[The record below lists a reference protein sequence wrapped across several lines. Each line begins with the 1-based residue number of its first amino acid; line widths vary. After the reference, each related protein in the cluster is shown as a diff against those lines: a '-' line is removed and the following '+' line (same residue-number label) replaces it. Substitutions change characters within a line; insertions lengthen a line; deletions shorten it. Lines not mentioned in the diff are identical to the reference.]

1 MSASYKTLFTLWEKS
16 SPRRDTTVEDYQK
29 ILYAFAD
36 FVQKKAL
43 TDIVRRDIID
53 FRDYLLDSG
62 QSARTA
68 SHKVGI
74 LKTLFRTA
82 INYEMIASNPAEH
95 VRTPVNHD
103 RKRRIAFS
111 SDDLKRIF
119 HSPIYT
125 CAYRSVSGGG
135 DACYWLPLLALFTG
149 ARIEELAQ
157 LLIHDLHSAQGL
169 GYYLNISDEAEHSKL
184 KNPAS
189 RRRIPLHH
197 ELLACG
203 FLDYVD
209 SVKAQ
214 PFLFPRLKPNPRNKR
229 GGYFSTF
236 FSGYLRRTV
245 RISDK
250 RKVFHSLRHTFKDTC
265 RAVGIEESVHDA
277 LTGHT
282 NASAGRKYGNDQY
295 PLRPLF
301 DAMNRFEIE
310 GLDLSHLRT
319 EAAGNQPRHRE
330 NRMISAFYGLVIAFP
345 VIKSMRE
352 IDPYVLVLHQNEEAG
367 IDVAN
372 NQLLFGRLPAPKLLL
387 AQAWVE
393 IHREELLACWYTG
406 RRTGEYFR
414 IDPLR

>member
-53 FRDYLLDSG
+53 FRDHLLDSG

-149 ARIEELAQ
+149 ARIEELARMLGGAEVDAAARSAARS
-157 LLIHDLHSAQGL
+157 LLQ
-169 GYYLNISDEAEHSKL
+169 
-184 KNPAS
+184 
-189 RRRIPLHH
+189 
-197 ELLACG
+197 
-203 FLDYVD
+203 
-209 SVKAQ
+209 
-214 PFLFPRLKPNPRNKR
+214 
-229 GGYFSTF
+229 
-236 FSGYLRRTV
+236 
-245 RISDK
+245 
-250 RKVFHSLRHTFKDTC
+250 
-265 RAVGIEESVHDA
+265 
-277 LTGHT
+277 
-282 NASAGRKYGNDQY
+282 
-295 PLRPLF
+295 
-301 DAMNRFEIE
+301 
-310 GLDLSHLRT
+310 
-319 EAAGNQPRHRE
+319 AA
-330 NRMISAFYGLVIAFP
+330 A
-345 VIKSMRE
+345 
-352 IDPYVLVLHQNEEAG
+352 
-367 IDVAN
+367 
-372 NQLLFGRLPAPKLLL
+372 
-387 AQAWVE
+387 
-393 IHREELLACWYTG
+393 T
-406 RRTGEYFR
+406 
-414 IDPLR
+414 

>member
-135 DACYWLPLLALFTG
+135 DMCRFNPDKTFVKKAEGWLPLFNVLIFPHGVFEYELVGCEVGGTVTVTTEWPNLLGISNYMKYGPTPTSRGKSVWYAPRNLKLQGKQVSYTITDGQLGDDDLVANGVIKDPGGPVIQTGPLPNDAQPIPVPTLGAFATALLSLVLLLVGG
-149 ARIEELAQ
+149 AWQRR
-157 LLIHDLHSAQGL
+157 QGL
-169 GYYLNISDEAEHSKL
+169 RQNGT
-184 KNPAS
+184 
-189 RRRIPLHH
+189 
-197 ELLACG
+197 
-203 FLDYVD
+203 
-209 SVKAQ
+209 SVCLQ
-214 PFLFPRLKPNPRNKR
+214 
-229 GGYFSTF
+229 S
-236 FSGYLRRTV
+236 
-245 RISDK
+245 
-250 RKVFHSLRHTFKDTC
+250 
-265 RAVGIEESVHDA
+265 E
-277 LTGHT
+277 
-282 NASAGRKYGNDQY
+282 
-295 PLRPLF
+295 
-301 DAMNRFEIE
+301 
-310 GLDLSHLRT
+310 
-319 EAAGNQPRHRE
+319 
-330 NRMISAFYGLVIAFP
+330 
-345 VIKSMRE
+345 
-352 IDPYVLVLHQNEEAG
+352 
-367 IDVAN
+367 VAH
-372 NQLLFGRLPAPKLLL
+372 GP
-387 AQAWVE
+387 
-393 IHREELLACWYTG
+393 
-406 RRTGEYFR
+406 
-414 IDPLR
+414 

>member
-29 ILYAFAD
+29 ILYTFAD

-157 LLIHDLHSAQGL
+157 L
-169 GYYLNISDEAEHSKL
+169 
-184 KNPAS
+184 
-189 RRRIPLHH
+189 
-197 ELLACG
+197 
-203 FLDYVD
+203 VD
-209 SVKAQ
+209 STGVG
-214 PFLFPRLKPNPRNKR
+214 RLRCEQAGRCEERSR
-229 GGYFSTF
+229 GHS
-236 FSGYLRRTV
+236 S
-245 RISDK
+245 
-250 RKVFHSLRHTFKDTC
+250 SLRARTSRPPRASMADTRPAFSIASIS
-265 RAVGIEESVHDA
+265 RAD
-277 LTGHT
+277 
-282 NASAGRKYGNDQY
+282 
-295 PLRPLF
+295 
-301 DAMNRFEIE
+301 
-310 GLDLSHLRT
+310 
-319 EAAGNQPRHRE
+319 
-330 NRMISAFYGLVIAFP
+330 
-345 VIKSMRE
+345 
-352 IDPYVLVLHQNEEAG
+352 
-367 IDVAN
+367 
-372 NQLLFGRLPAPKLLL
+372 RL
-387 AQAWVE
+387 
-393 IHREELLACWYTG
+393 
-406 RRTGEYFR
+406 
-414 IDPLR
+414 